1 MTEVKGER
9 IARRLARVGL
19 ASRREAERLI
29 GDGRVTVN
37 GEVLTSPALNVG
49 LEDVILLDGEAIP
62 AIPSIRVWRFHK
74 PEGIVVTQRDELN
87 RKTVFDMLP
96 KGMGHV
102 MAVGRLDLVSEGLL
116 LLTNDG
122 DLARWLE
129 LPATGWVRRYRVR
142 VYGTPTEAMIAKLA
156 KGMTVEGIRYGPI
169 EARVDSQQRA
179 NAWMTVTLKEGKNRE
194 IRRVMEALG
203 LKVNRL
209 LRTAY
214 GPFQLG
220 SLPKGGLEEVTAK
233 TLREQLGE
241 VWKERINA
249 YRRRPS

>member
-1 MTEVKGER
+1 MTDTKGER
-9 IARRLARVGL
+9 IARRLARVGV

-49 LEDVILLDGEAIP
+49 PDDVILLDGEAIP
-62 AIPSIRVWRFHK
+62 EIPSIRVWRLHK
-74 PEGIVVTQRDELN
+74 PEGVIVTHKDEKN
-87 RKTVFDMLP
+87 RKTVFDLLP
-96 KGMGHV
+96 KNIGHV
-102 MAVGRLDLVSEGLL
+102 MTVGRLDLASEGLL

-129 LPATGWVRRYRVR
+129 LPATGWARRYRVR
-142 VYGTPTEAMIAKLA
+142 VFGTPTKAMIAKLA
-156 KGMTVEGIRYGPI
+156 KGMTVEGVRYGPI
-169 EARVDSQQRA
+169 EAKVDSQQGA
-179 NAWMTVTLKEGKNRE
+179 NAWLTVTLKEGKNRE

-203 LKVNRL
+203 LKANRL

-220 SLPKGGLEEVTAK
+220 SLPRGGFDEVPAK
-233 TLREQLGE
+233 ALREQLGE
-241 VWKERINA
+241 QWKDRIDA
-249 YRRRPS
+249 YRRRAS